1 MKGKSRVYQNLG
13 FYLKNLDEFF
23 RSVALSYM
31 KRREG
36 ASALRNAPPY
46 SFMTSAV
53 PLSSIAEN
61 GFLKALEVDGL

>member
-13 FYLKNLDEFF
+13 FYLKNLDEIFC
-23 RSVALSYM
+23 SVALFYI

-36 ASALRNAPPY
+36 ASALREAPPY
-46 SFMTSAV
+46 SFMPSAV

-61 GFLKALEVDGL
+61 GFLEALEVDGL